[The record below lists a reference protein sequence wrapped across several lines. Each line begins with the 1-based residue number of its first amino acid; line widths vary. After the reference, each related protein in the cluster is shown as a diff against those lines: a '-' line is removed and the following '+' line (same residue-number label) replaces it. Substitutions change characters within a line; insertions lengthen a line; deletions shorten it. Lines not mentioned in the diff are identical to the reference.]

1 MIRIK
6 NGFLRKFTGIT
17 LVVMGVIALIVPI
30 APGWLF
36 ILTGLVLLKYPPLK
50 RYLLKMKQRKVFNHD
65 K

>member
-6 NGFLRKFTGIT
+6 NGFLRKTIGIS
-17 LVVMGVIALIVPI
+17 LVVIGIISLIVPV

-36 ILTGLVLLKYPPLK
+36 ILTGLILLKYPPLK
-50 RYLLKMKQRKVFNHD
+50 KYLLKMKQRKVFNHD